1 MSKFFQII
9 VFLIV
14 GLFACNTSTEKDAN
28 GSGNKNQDI
37 AFIDTSNLQ
46 AYVLYDG
53 RYILSISIIDNHGKK
68 IPVTRFGIYTK
79 KGDTIFADCSKL
91 SEDAYRKIKTKYFW
105 IEMHSGEVNNG
116 EKFVPADSL
125 YSEVFYKDPV
135 LLADSLFGT
144 KFYGSKL
151 LDDSTILVYLPFAKE
166 TLLIKGD
173 KIATVRIK

>member
-1 MSKFFQII
+1 MTKIFKILF
-9 VFLIV
+9 FLIV
-14 GLFACNTSTEKDAN
+14 GLYACNTSTEKGINDTE
-28 GSGNKNQDI
+28 NKNQDI
-37 AFIDTSNLQ
+37 TFIDTTNLQ
-46 AYVLYDG
+46 AYLLYDG
-53 RYILSISIIDNHGKK
+53 KYILSIVLMDNNGKK
-68 IPVTRFGIYTK
+68 IPGTRFGFYIK

-105 IEMHSGEVNNG
+105 IEMYSGLVNNG

-125 YSEVFYKDPV
+125 YREVFYKDPI

-151 LDDSTILVYLPFAKE
+151 LEDSTLVYVPFAKD

-173 KIATVRIK
+173 KIITIRQK